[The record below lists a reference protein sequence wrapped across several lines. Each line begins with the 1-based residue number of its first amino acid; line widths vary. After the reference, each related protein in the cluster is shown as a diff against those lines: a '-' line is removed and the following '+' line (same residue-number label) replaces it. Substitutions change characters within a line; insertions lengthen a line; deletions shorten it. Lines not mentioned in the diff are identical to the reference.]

1 MLAGFLSYST
11 YDRESRAMGP
21 KASGAGGASTRVLK
35 MDVARPPEVAQ
46 RRKRNRIIAGAG
58 AALAIVVTTLG
69 LAQLRPAA
77 PTVEAGG
84 LWIEPVKRGTMLRNV
99 RGTGILVPDEIR
111 WITALT
117 DGTVERVVVLPGT
130 PVEAET
136 VLVELSNPQTQQAAM
151 TADLDLRTAQDNYE
165 LLKADL
171 DRDLLAQRALA
182 ASVAAEAAQAAMNAD
197 ADEQMAKNG
206 FIPAIQLK
214 RSRLQAETAAA
225 RQKMEEQRLATSERT
240 LAVKLAVQQSEVK
253 RRETMAALRRSE
265 ATGLKIRAGVAGVLQ
280 EVPVQVGQRIGPGTN
295 LARVV
300 DPTRLKAQLQIAET
314 QVKDVVIGQKA
325 EVDTRN
331 GITRGRVVRIDP
343 AARNGTVTVDVALDE
358 ALPRGARPDM
368 SVEGN
373 IELERLDNVMF
384 VGRPAFGQ
392 EQSKMSLFKLS
403 ADRST
408 AALTPVELGRSSV
421 NTIEVVRGLNVG
433 DCVVLTD
440 MSQWA
445 DYDRLNLSGTPPC
458 GTP

>member
-1 MLAGFLSYST
+1 
-11 YDRESRAMGP
+11 
-21 KASGAGGASTRVLK
+21 

-46 RRKRNRIIAGAG
+46 RRKRNRIIAGVA
-58 AALAIVVTTLG
+58 AALLILITTVA
-69 LAQLRPAA
+69 LARLKPAA

-99 RGTGILVPDEIR
+99 RGTGVLVPDEIR

-130 PVEAET
+130 PVEADT
-136 VLVELSNPQTQQAAM
+136 VLVELSNPQTQQAAL
-151 TADLDLRTAQDNYE
+151 TADLDLRTAKDNYE
-165 LLKADL
+165 VLKADL
-171 DRDLLAQRALA
+171 ARDLLAQQA
-182 ASVAAEAAQAAMNAD
+182 AAAGVAADAAQAKMNAD

-206 FIPAIQLK
+206 FISAIQLR
-214 RSRLQAETAAA
+214 RSRLLAETAAA
-225 RQKMEEQRLATSERT
+225 RQKMEEQRLANSEST
-240 LAVKLAVQQSEVK
+240 LAVKLPCSNPK
-253 RRETMAALRRSE
+253 SRRRETMAALRRSE

-300 DPTRLKAQLQIAET
+300 DPTRLKAQLQVAET
-314 QVKDVVIGQKA
+314 QVKDVAIGQKA

-331 GITRGRVVRIDP
+331 GTNSRVPGRVVRIDP
-343 AARNGTVTVDVALDE
+343 AARNGTVTVDVALDG

-368 SVEGN
+368 SVDGE
-373 IELERLDNVMF
+373 IELERLDNVLF

-392 EQSKMSLFKLS
+392 EQTKMSLFKLS

-421 NTIEVVRGLNVG
+421 NTIEVVRGLNIG

>member
-1 MLAGFLSYST
+1 
-11 YDRESRAMGP
+11 
-21 KASGAGGASTRVLK
+21 

-46 RRKRNRIIAGAG
+46 RRKRNRILAG
-58 AALAIVVTTLG
+58 AAAVLVVVITTVG
-69 LAQLRPAA
+69 LARLKPAA

-99 RGTGILVPDEIR
+99 RGTGVLVPDEIR

-130 PVEAET
+130 PVEADT
-136 VLVELSNPQTQQAAM
+136 VLLELSNPQTQQAAM
-151 TADLDLRTAQDNYE
+151 TADLDLRTAMDNYE
-165 LLKADL
+165 VLKADL
-171 DRDLLAQRALA
+171 DRDLLAQRAA
-182 ASVAAEAAQAAMNAD
+182 AAAVKADAAQAAMNAD

-206 FIPAIQLK
+206 FIPSIQLR
-214 RSRLQAETAAA
+214 RSRLLAETAAA
-225 RQKMEEQRLATSERT
+225 RQKMEEERLANSERT

-314 QVKDVVIGQKA
+314 QVKDIVIGQQA
-325 EVDTRN
+325 EVDTRVDTRN
-331 GITRGRVVRIDP
+331 GATKGRVVRIDP
-343 AARNGTVTVDVALDE
+343 AARNGTVTVDIALDG

-368 SVEGN
+368 SVDGT
-373 IELERLDNVMF
+373 IELERLDNVMY

-403 ADRST
+403 ADRSS

>member
-1 MLAGFLSYST
+1 
-11 YDRESRAMGP
+11 
-21 KASGAGGASTRVLK
+21 

-46 RRKRNRIIAGAG
+46 RRKRNRIIVG
-58 AALAIVVTTLG
+58 AAAALFILVTTVV
-69 LAQLRPAA
+69 LARLKPAA
-77 PTVEAGG
+77 PTVEAAG

-99 RGTGILVPDEIR
+99 RGTGVLVPDEIR

-130 PVEAET
+130 PVEADT

-151 TADLDLRTAQDNYE
+151 TADLDLRTAKDNYE
-165 LLKADL
+165 VLKADL
-171 DRDLLAQRALA
+171 ERDLLAQRAA
-182 ASVAAEAAQAAMNAD
+182 AAGVTADAAQAAMNAE

-206 FIPAIQLK
+206 FISAIQLR
-214 RSRLQAETAAA
+214 RSRLLAETAAS
-225 RQKMEEQRLATSERT
+225 RQKMEEQRLANSERT
-240 LAVKLAVQQSEVK
+240 LAVKLSVQQSEVR

-300 DPTRLKAQLQIAET
+300 DPTRLKAQLQVAET

-331 GITRGRVVRIDP
+331 GITRGRVARIDP
-343 AARNGTVTVDVALDE
+343 AARNGTVTVDIALE
-358 ALPRGARPDM
+358 GALPRGARPDM
-368 SVEGN
+368 SVDGT
-373 IELERLDNVMF
+373 IELERLENVMF

-392 EQSKMSLFKLS
+392 ELAKMSLFKVG
-403 ADRST
+403 ADRAT
-408 AALTPVELGRSSV
+408 ATLTPVELGRSSV

-445 DYDRLNLSGTPPC
+445 DYDRVNLSGAPPC
-458 GTP
+458 GQN

>member
-1 MLAGFLSYST
+1 
-11 YDRESRAMGP
+11 
-21 KASGAGGASTRVLK
+21 

-46 RRKRNRIIAGAG
+46 RRKRNRIIAGVA
-58 AALAIVVTTLG
+58 AALFVVITTVA
-69 LAQLRPAA
+69 LARLKPAA

-99 RGTGILVPDEIR
+99 RGTGVLVPDEIR

-130 PVEAET
+130 AVEADT
-136 VLVELSNPQTQQAAM
+136 VLVELSNPQTEQAAM
-151 TADLDLRTAQDNYE
+151 TADLDLRTAKDTYE
-165 LLKADL
+165 VLKADL
-171 DRDLLAQRALA
+171 ERDLLAQRAA
-182 ASVAAEAAQAAMNAD
+182 AAGVAADAAQAAMNAD

-206 FIPAIQLK
+206 FIPAIQLR
-214 RSRLQAETAAA
+214 RSRLLAETAAA
-225 RQKMEEQRLATSERT
+225 RQKMEEQRLANSERT
-240 LAVKLAVQQSEVK
+240 LAVKLAVQQSEIR

-280 EVPVQVGQRIGPGTN
+280 EVPVQVGERISPGTN

-343 AARNGTVTVDVALDE
+343 AARNGTVTVDIALDE

-368 SVEGN
+368 SVDGT
-373 IELERLDNVMF
+373 IELERLDNVLF

-392 EQSKMSLFKLS
+392 EQTKMGLFKLS

-408 AALTPVELGRSSV
+408 AALTPVELGKSSV
-421 NTIEVVRGLNVG
+421 NTIEVLRGLNVG

>member
-1 MLAGFLSYST
+1 
-11 YDRESRAMGP
+11 
-21 KASGAGGASTRVLK
+21 

-46 RRKRNRIIAGAG
+46 RRKRNRIIAGVA
-58 AALAIVVTTLG
+58 AALVLILTTVALS
-69 LAQLRPAA
+69 QLKPAA

-99 RGTGILVPDEIR
+99 RGTGVLVPDEIR

-130 PVEAET
+130 PVTADT

-151 TADLDLRTAQDNYE
+151 TADLDLRTAKDNYE
-165 LLKADL
+165 VLKADL
-171 DRDLLAQRALA
+171 DRDLLAQRAA
-182 ASVAAEAAQAAMNAD
+182 AAGVAADAAQAAMNAD

-206 FIPAIQLK
+206 FISAIQLR
-214 RSRLQAETAAA
+214 RSRLLAETAKA
-225 RQKMEEQRLATSERT
+225 RQKMEEERLANSERT

-253 RRETMAALRRSE
+253 RRETIAALRRSE
-265 ATGLKIRAGVAGVLQ
+265 ATGLRIRAGVAGVLQ

-314 QVKDVVIGQKA
+314 QIRDVAIGQKA
-325 EVDTRN
+325 EVDTRT
-331 GITRGRVVRIDP
+331 GIIKGRVVRIDP

-368 SVEGN
+368 SVDGT
-373 IELERLDNVMF
+373 IELERLDNVLY

-392 EQSKMSLFKLS
+392 EKSKMSLFKLS
-403 ADRST
+403 PDRST

-421 NTIEVVRGLNVG
+421 STIEVVRGLNVG

-445 DYDRLNLSGTPPC
+445 DYSRLNLSGTPPC

>member
-1 MLAGFLSYST
+1 
-11 YDRESRAMGP
+11 
-21 KASGAGGASTRVLK
+21 

-46 RRKRNRIIAGAG
+46 RRKRNRIIAGIA
-58 AALAIVVTTLG
+58 AALVIVITTVA
-69 LAQLRPAA
+69 LARLKPAA

-99 RGTGILVPDEIR
+99 RGTGVLVPDEIR

-130 PVEAET
+130 AVEADT
-136 VLVELSNPQTQQAAM
+136 VIVELSNPQTQQAAM
-151 TADLDLRTAQDNYE
+151 TADLDLRTAKDNYE
-165 LLKADL
+165 VLKADL
-171 DRDLLAQRALA
+171 DRDLLAQRAAA
-182 ASVAAEAAQAAMNAD
+182 ASVAADAAQAAMNAD

-206 FIPAIQLK
+206 FISAIQLR
-214 RSRLQAETAAA
+214 RSRLLAETAAA
-225 RQKMEEQRLATSERT
+225 RQKMEEQRLANSERT
-240 LAVKLAVQQSEVK
+240 LAVKLSVPQSEVK

-300 DPTRLKAQLQIAET
+300 DPTRLKAQLQVAET

-325 EVDTRN
+325 EVDTRQ
-331 GITRGRVVRIDP
+331 GPHTKGRVVRIDP

-368 SVEGN
+368 SVDGT

-421 NTIEVVRGLNVG
+421 STIEVVRGLSVG